1 MAFQLLKTT
10 KNWHCGNK
18 DVAQR
23 GNGYQHKSV
32 PKMHTVV
39 FKAMALCVYE
49 ALDLC
54 KSKKTKTH
62 KLRLYFNKR
71 SHGFTKWK

>member
-32 PKMHTVV
+32 PKMHTV
-39 FKAMALCVYE
+39 LWHCVCMN